1 MKEEPNTQ
9 HLNIFLVKPEIG
21 SIDQIIRETDC
32 SKHLELGIP
41 EFGPSHFYIKYG
53 KRQFPK
59 WASLFDGIVD
69 VSEIGKTN
77 GVSAALVVRT
87 SNRFFVLSFG
97 QGGRFLLQASAMES
111 RFGLLV
117 TLNSV
122 AIESL
127 RCIDKQSLDNLES
140 QSRIQSSYETTSD
153 QFGIDVEQDML
164 KAVVGSPEDNKL
176 GSRMTGADSLS
187 VSVKTDLVNV
197 KVLLDSYLNMFEQD
211 LSDKGY
217 EWVNNISNIKNNP
230 SLIDALETAL
240 EQKLQKKDF
249 KNIWLSIPEII
260 QWDVVK
266 GFMFTCGRKIIHS
279 DITMDGF
286 MTTVND
292 EKLTLDLLK
301 NRKVSCADE
310 DHKCVNRA
318 WPVYRCLY
326 AELNLD
332 GAKYVLNDGD
342 WFRIEPD
349 FVTKTNSNFSKIP
362 FSGLSLPLY
371 KHENEGAY
379 NQSVAASMPEEY
391 ALLDD
396 KNKVFHGG
404 GHGQVEICDLF
415 SAKKNLIH
423 IKRYGKSSV
432 LSHLFSQG
440 FVSGQLMQ
448 LDADFR
454 AKIKSKLPI
463 LFRPLISESNRPKD
477 QEFTITFAVI
487 SEDQEEG
494 LHLPFF
500 SRVNINNTHRILR
513 GYGFKVELLKIK
525 VDPIFSKTTKIPPRK
540 APKRKMGTKG

>member
-9 HLNIFLVKPEIG
+9 HLNIFLVKPEI
-21 SIDQIIRETDC
+21 STIDQIILEADC
-32 SKHLELGIP
+32 SKHLEPDIP
-41 EFGPSHFYIKYG
+41 EFGHSHFYIKYG
-53 KRQFPK
+53 KRKFPK
-59 WASLFDGIVD
+59 WASLFDNIVD
-69 VSEIGKTN
+69 FSEIGKTN
-77 GVSAALVVRT
+77 GVSAALVVKT

-122 AIESL
+122 AIGSL

-140 QSRIQSSYETTSD
+140 QSRIQSSYETSSD

-164 KAVVGSPEDNKL
+164 KAVVGSPEDKKL

-187 VSVKTDLVNV
+187 VSVKTDIANIKL
-197 KVLLDSYLNMFEQD
+197 LLDSYLKKFEQD

-230 SLIDALETAL
+230 SMIDTLEKVL

-249 KNIWLSIPEII
+249 KNVWLSIPEII
-260 QWDVVK
+260 QWDIVK
-266 GFMFTCGRKIIHS
+266 GFMFTHGGKVIYT

-286 MTTVND
+286 MATVND
-292 EKLTLDLLK
+292 EKITLELLK

-310 DHKCVNRA
+310 DHNCVNKS

-326 AELNLD
+326 AEVNLD
-332 GAKYVLNDGD
+332 DVKYVLNDGD

-349 FVTKTNSNFSKIP
+349 FVTKTNSNFSNIP

-371 KHENEGAY
+371 NHEDEGAY
-379 NQSVAASMPEEY
+379 NQSVSASMPEEY

-404 GHGQVEICDLF
+404 GHGQIEICDLF
-415 SAKKNLIH
+415 SKKKNLIH

-454 AKIKSKLPI
+454 AKIKSKLPTS
-463 LFRPLISESNRPKD
+463 FKPLISEDNRPKD
-477 QEFTITFAVI
+477 QEFTITFGVI

-513 GYGFKVELLKIK
+513 GYGFNVELLKIK
-525 VDPIFSKTTKIPPRK
+525 VDPMFSKTKKIPPRK
-540 APKRKMGTKG
+540 APKRKVGTKG

>member
-9 HLNIFLVKPEIG
+9 HLNIFLVKPEF
-21 SIDQIIRETDC
+21 STIDQIIREADC
-32 SKHLELGIP
+32 SKHLALDIP
-41 EFGPSHFYIKYG
+41 EFGPSYFYIKYG
-53 KRQFPK
+53 KRKFPK

-69 VSEIGKTN
+69 INEIGKTN
-77 GVSAALVVRT
+77 GVSAALVVKT
-87 SNRFFVLSFG
+87 SNRIFVLSFG
-97 QGGRFLLQASAMES
+97 QGGRFLLQSNAMES

-140 QSRIQSSYETTSD
+140 QSRIQSSYEATSD

-164 KAVVGSPEDNKL
+164 KAVVGSPEDKKL

-187 VSVKTDLVNV
+187 VSVKTDIENI
-197 KVLLDSYLNMFEQD
+197 KFLLDSYLNKFGQD

-230 SLIDALETAL
+230 SLIETLEAALEK
-240 EQKLQKKDF
+240 KLDKKDF

-260 QWDVVK
+260 QWDIVK

-286 MTTVND
+286 ITTLSDGNI
-292 EKLTLDLLK
+292 TLDLLK
-301 NRKVSCADE
+301 KRKVSCADE
-310 DHKCVNRA
+310 DHNCINRS

-326 AELNLD
+326 AELDLD

-349 FVTKTNSNFSKIP
+349 FVSKTNYTFSKI
-362 FSGLSLPLY
+362 SVSDLSLPLY
-371 KHENEGAY
+371 KHKNEGAY
-379 NQSVAASMPEEY
+379 NQSVAASMPNDY
-391 ALLDD
+391 VLLDD
-396 KNKVFHGG
+396 KKKVFHGG

-415 SAKKNLIH
+415 SSKKNLIH

-454 AKIKSKLPI
+454 AKIKSKLPAS
-463 LFRPLISESNRPKD
+463 FRPLISEDTRPKD

-487 SEDQEEG
+487 SEDPEEG

-500 SRVNINNTHRILR
+500 SRVNINNTHRILS
-513 GYGFKVELLKIK
+513 GYGYKVELLKIE
-525 VDPIFSKTTKIPPRK
+525 VDPIFSKTTKVPPRK
-540 APKRKMGTKG
+540 APKRKARMKG

>member
-9 HLNIFLVKPEIG
+9 HLNIFLVKPEI
-21 SIDQIIRETDC
+21 STIDQIIREADC
-32 SKHLELGIP
+32 SKHLELDIP
-41 EFGPSHFYIKYG
+41 DFGPSHFYIKYG
-53 KRQFPK
+53 KRKFPK

-77 GVSAALVVRT
+77 GVSVALVVKT

-97 QGGRFLLQASAMES
+97 QGGRFLLQSSAMES

-164 KAVVGSPEDNKL
+164 KAVVGSPEDKKL

-187 VSVKTDLVNV
+187 VSVKTDIVNV
-197 KVLLDSYLNMFEQD
+197 KFLLDSYLSKFEQD

-249 KNIWLSIPEII
+249 KNVWLSIPEII

-292 EKLTLDLLK
+292 EKISLDLLK
-301 NRKVSCADE
+301 DRKVSCADE
-310 DHKCVNRA
+310 DHNCVNRS

-326 AELNLD
+326 AELNLE

-349 FVTKTNSNFSKIP
+349 FVTKTNSNFSKIS
-362 FSGLSLPLY
+362 FSGLSLPFY

-379 NQSVAASMPEEY
+379 NQSVSASMPEEY

-396 KNKVFHGG
+396 KNKVSHGG

-454 AKIKSKLPI
+454 AKIKTKLPTS
-463 LFRPLISESNRPKD
+463 FRPLISEDNRPED

-487 SEDQEEG
+487 SEDQGEG
-494 LHLPFF
+494 LRLPFF
-500 SRVNINNTHRILR
+500 SRVNLNNTHRILR

-525 VDPIFSKTTKIPPRK
+525 VDPIFSKTKKIPPRK
-540 APKRKMGTKG
+540 APKRKIGTKG